1 MSVKHDY
8 RLHYDG
14 LSTFLNLAASVLSE
28 RQQRGELPPT
38 DAKALQGQIHA
49 SMHCFGA
56 VAEALA
62 LERLEYSQDADHAS
76 ANALLLTGRLLRE
89 MAEISET
96 LTTAMT
102 TAPKAKA
109 LQAA

>member
-1 MSVKHDY
+1 MSAKHNY
-8 RLHYDG
+8 SLHCDG
-14 LSTFLNLAASVLSE
+14 LSTFLNLAASVLAE
-28 RQQRGELPPT
+28 RQQRGELPPSE
-38 DAKALQGQIHA
+38 AKALQGQVHA

-62 LERLEYSQDADHAS
+62 LDRLECSQETDRAS
-76 ANALLLTGRLLRE
+76 ATALLLTGRLLRE

-102 TAPKAKA
+102 PARQAKA